1 MTKHYAEAVVLVLP
15 EMKNFKFIIIF
26 LCFIYPLQAITIRE
40 KIKLSNEISSVTS
53 FLYKN
58 EFDNAKNILLKI
70 KSLYPTSEYNIIA
83 DYFLAQIGYSTRE
96 FYSAIYYIDL
106 AKNEINDRRLSLS
119 YKEKIQML
127 TALLYYETGLTSEAE
142 NYFQV
147 LLGCENPNFV
157 ETSRLYLG
165 LLAHEKKDKANARYY
180 LFDINPKFLNSKE
193 KEIYQYL
200 MNFISWS
207 KIETKDIGYGDPNIC
222 TLYAQNDILYIGL
235 WNGGLIRYNYIL
247 DDYQFFRQ
255 PTLPSDE
262 VRAIYDAENFL
273 WIGTNNGIT
282 KLSKRDDTFTV
293 IPGFE
298 NMRITNIY
306 SDNINVYIGTLGNG
320 CIIYNLESEKYY
332 QILNNNNISTM
343 KRFQDKLLI
352 ATYNAKLYS
361 FNINSETLKEE
372 SILKKNSH
380 VIKDIQTNTDEN
392 MICFATYGG
401 GIYLY
406 NTKNKK
412 VKNYSQ
418 KNYPEIQ
425 NDYFMTIAENK
436 NVFYCGSL
444 GNGIY
449 SLDNE
454 ELYNF
459 PISDFYIG
467 NDIQKIL
474 YHCGYLFIA
483 TLGEGVLI
491 KKMTNN

>member
-1 MTKHYAEAVVLVLP
+1 MKLNVETAVLVLQV
-15 EMKNFKFIIIF
+15 MKNFKILIFF
-26 LCFIYPLQAITIRE
+26 LCCISPLQAITIRE
-40 KIKLSNEISSVTS
+40 KVKLNGEISKVTS

-58 EFDNAKNILLKI
+58 EYDKAKNILLNI
-70 KSLYPTSEYNIIA
+70 KSSYPVSEYNIIA

-96 FYSAIYYIDL
+96 FYTALYYIDL
-106 AKNEINDRRLSLS
+106 AKEQINDKRLSSS

-127 TALLYYETGLTSEAE
+127 TALLYYETGLIAEAE
-142 NYFQV
+142 IEFQK
-147 LLGCENPNFV
+147 LLGCENPNFA
-157 ETSRLYLG
+157 ETARLYLG
-165 LLAHEKKDKANARYY
+165 LSAHEKKDSDNAKYY
-180 LFDINPKFLNSKE
+180 LFNINPKLLSSKD
-193 KEIYQYL
+193 KEIYKYL
-200 MNFISWS
+200 MNFVSWS
-207 KIETKDIGYGDPNIC
+207 KIETKQIGYGDPNIC
-222 TLYAQNDILYIGL
+222 TLYAQNDTILIGL

-262 VRAIYDAENFL
+262 VRAIYEAQNNL
-273 WIGTNNGIT
+273 WIGTNNGIV
-282 KLSKRDDTFTV
+282 KLNKRDDTFTTV
-293 IPGFE
+293 SGFE
-298 NMRITNIY
+298 NMRITSIY

-320 CIIYNLESEKYY
+320 CIIYNLESEEYS
-332 QILNNNNISTM
+332 QILDNNNISTM
-343 KRFQDKLLI
+343 KRFKNKILI

-361 FNINSETLKEE
+361 FDINNKTLKEE
-372 SILKKNSH
+372 NMIKKNRH
-380 VIKDIQTNTDEN
+380 VIKEIQTNTDEN

-401 GIYLY
+401 GIFLY
-406 NTKNKK
+406 NNDTKKTKNY
-412 VKNYSQ
+412 NQ

-436 NVFYCGSL
+436 NIFYCGSL

-454 ELYNF
+454 ELHKF
-459 PISDFYIG
+459 QVSDFYIG

-483 TLGEGVLI
+483 TLGEGVLV

>member
-1 MTKHYAEAVVLVLP
+1 MIHYAETVALGLQV
-15 EMKNFKFIIIF
+15 MKNFKIFILF
-26 LCFIYPLQAITIRE
+26 LCCVFPLQSITIRE
-40 KIKLSNEISSVTS
+40 KVKLNNKISRVTS
-53 FLYKN
+53 FLYKS
-58 EFDNAKNILLKI
+58 EYENAKDILLDI
-70 KSLYPTSEYNIIA
+70 KNSHPTSEYNIIA
-83 DYFLAQIGYSTRE
+83 DYYLAQIGYSLRE
-96 FYSAIYYIDL
+96 FYSALYYIDS
-106 AKNEINDRRLSLS
+106 AKKEINDKRLSLP
-119 YKEKIQML
+119 YKEKIKML
-127 TALLYYETGLTSEAE
+127 TALLYYETGLTDDAE
-142 NYFQV
+142 NEFQN
-147 LLGCENPNFV
+147 LLGCENPNFA

-165 LLAHEKKDKANARYY
+165 LLAHERNDIHNARYY
-180 LFDINPKFLNSKE
+180 LFDINTKLLNSKE
-193 KEIYQYL
+193 KDIYQYL
-200 MNFISWS
+200 MNFVSWS
-207 KIETKDIGYGDPNIC
+207 KIETNQIGYGDPNIC

-262 VRAIYDAENFL
+262 VRAICEAGNYL
-273 WIGTNNGIT
+273 WIGTNNGIA

-306 SDNINVYIGTLGNG
+306 SDNTNVYIGTLGNG
-320 CIIYNLESEKYY
+320 CIIYDLESEEYS
-332 QILNNNNISTM
+332 QILSNENISTM

-352 ATYNAKLYS
+352 ATYNKRLYS
-361 FNINSETLKEE
+361 LDINSKTLKEE
-372 SILKKNSH
+372 SYLKKNKH
-380 VIKDIQTNTDEN
+380 VIKEIQINTDEDT
-392 MICFATYGG
+392 ICFATYGG
-401 GIYLY
+401 GIFVY
-406 NTKNKK
+406 NDKTKKI
-412 VKNYSQ
+412 KNYNQ
-418 KNYPEIQ
+418 KSHAAIEN
-425 NDYFMTIAENK
+425 NYFMTIAENK
-436 NVFYCGSL
+436 NIFYCGSL